1 MDKTHAQATRKR
13 NEQIRRER
21 HERERAEHAA
31 QLAALR
37 SIRDDPKATPGG
49 ASGGREAAVGA
60 GKEGIFLLIGKRELP
75 TPGGSPSL
83 LLVFVCLGSSCP
95 LL

>member
-1 MDKTHAQATRKR
+1 MDKTKVQATRKR

-37 SIRDDPKATPGG
+37 SIRDDPKATPGD
-49 ASGGREAAVGA
+49 RLEAV
-60 GKEGIFLLIGKRELP
+60 K
-75 TPGGSPSL
+75 L
-83 LLVFVCLGSSCP
+83 LLELEKKGYSY
-95 LL
+95 L

>member
-1 MDKTHAQATRKR
+1 MDKTYAQATRKR

-37 SIRDDPKATPGG
+37 LVRDDPDTKPAE
-49 ASGGREAAVGA
+49 RLRAV
-60 GKEGIFLLIGKRELP
+60 E
-75 TPGGSPSL
+75 
-83 LLVFVCLGSSCP
+83 LLVEFERKGYICI
-95 LL
+95 